1 MIYGIDLYFGEAVLK
16 SALQIIWS
24 ILAFLKISMD
34 RTISFRGLFR
44 ISRPINLLLVGFAQL
59 MAAFFLV
66 ETNNQGLPVYQDYN
80 LYLIVFSTIIITAAG
95 YMINDYYDVKIDYV
109 NRPHEVVVGKGIKRR
124 MVLFLHTFLNLTGV
138 GLGFVVAPRIGIIN
152 FIAAF
157 LLWLYSNR
165 LKRKP
170 FVGNLTV
177 AFLTGLAI
185 YIVGFYYQK
194 SQLLVL
200 TYAIFAFFLN
210 LIREIIKDIE
220 DRPGDRKHGCRTLP
234 IVIGFRKTKDVIFLI
249 AICFVSAI
257 VIITFEIN
265 KPHLFYYFG
274 GLGIFFMYFMY
285 QIYQADRKA
294 HFSQLSLFAKILM
307 LVGTMSMGLL

>member
-1 MIYGIDLYFGEAVLK
+1 
-16 SALQIIWS
+16 
-24 ILAFLKISMD
+24 MD

-59 MAAFFLV
+59 MAAYFLV
-66 ETNNQGLPVYQDYN
+66 ETNNQGRPVFQDYN

-109 NRPHEVVVGKGIKRR
+109 NRPDEVVVGKGIKRR
-124 MVLFLHTFLNLTGV
+124 MVIFLHTFLNLTGV

-177 AFLTGLAI
+177 ALLTGLAI
-185 YIVGFYYQK
+185 YLIGFYYQK
-194 SQLLVL
+194 SLLLVL
-200 TYAIFAFFLN
+200 TYAIFAFYLN

-220 DRPGDRKHGCRTLP
+220 DRHGDRKHGCRTLP

-249 AICFVSAI
+249 AICFVSTI
-257 VIITFEIN
+257 LIITFEIN
-265 KPHLFYYFG
+265 KPYLFYYFG
-274 GLGIFFMYFMY
+274 GLGIFYMYFMY
-285 QIYQADRKA
+285 KIYQANRKD
-294 HFSQLSLFAKILM
+294 HFTKLSMFAKILM

>member
-1 MIYGIDLYFGEAVLK
+1 ME
-16 SALQIIWS
+16 
-24 ILAFLKISMD
+24 

-44 ISRPINLLLVGFAQL
+44 ISRPINLLMVGFAQL
-59 MAAFFLV
+59 MAAYFLV
-66 ETNNQGLPVYQDYN
+66 ETSNQGLPVFQDYN
-80 LYLIVFSTIIITAAG
+80 LYLLVFSTIIITAAG

-109 NRPHEVVVGKGIKRR
+109 NRPHEVIVGKGIKRR
-124 MVLFLHTFLNLTGV
+124 MIIMLHSIFNFAGI
-138 GLGFVVAPRIGIIN
+138 GIGYFVAPRIGLIN

-157 LLWLYSNR
+157 LLWIYSNQ

-170 FVGNLTV
+170 FIGNLTV
-177 AFLTGLAI
+177 AFLTGLSI
-185 YIVGFYYQK
+185 YLVGFYYQK
-194 SQLLVL
+194 SELLVL

-220 DRPGDRKHGCRTLP
+220 DRPGDRRHGCRTLP

-249 AICFVSAI
+249 AICFISAI
-257 VIITFEIN
+257 VIITFELN
-265 KPHLFYYFG
+265 KPQLFYYFG

-294 HFSQLSLFAKILM
+294 HFTKLSMFAKILM
-307 LVGTMSMGLL
+307 LVGTMSMGFL